1 MNARQ
6 SILQVILIDFF
17 IIANNNKQTENNFFQ
32 DVIYINISNAKTSC
46 QYTATATISAYQLMT
61 PSAVL
66 GRSVT
71 YPV

>member
-32 DVIYINISNAKTSC
+32 DFIHINISNAKTSC
-46 QYTATATISAYQLMT
+46 QYYGNGYNQCISVNDA
-61 PSAVL
+61 
-66 GRSVT
+66 
-71 YPV
+71 

>member
-32 DVIYINISNAKTSC
+32 DVIHINISNAKTSC
-46 QYTATATISAYQLMT
+46 HYYGNGYNQCISVDDA
-61 PSAVL
+61 
-66 GRSVT
+66 
-71 YPV
+71 

>member
-32 DVIYINISNAKTSC
+32 DVIRDINISNAKTSC
-46 QYTATATISAYQLMT
+46 QYYGNGYNQCISVNDA
-61 PSAVL
+61 
-66 GRSVT
+66 
-71 YPV
+71 